1 MLGLLVPMFAA
12 AAMAFSSVFVV
23 SNSLRLRSSSL
34 ELHRDSA
41 QDTVQSSRAASSA
54 PAA

>member
-23 SNSLRLRSSSL
+23 SNSLRLRKCQLVDIGYVGEQHCRL
-34 ELHRDSA
+34 E
-41 QDTVQSSRAASSA
+41 TVKVGAVD
-54 PAA
+54 